1 MASINSKSARPLV
14 SIVTPVYNGAEYLS
28 ECIES
33 ILAQTYHNWD
43 LTIVNNCSTDDTP
56 EIARRYAAQDSRI
69 RIHNNRDFL
78 PVIENHNAAF
88 RQISPDSKY
97 CKVVFADD
105 WIFPECIERM
115 VAVAE
120 EFPSVGLVGAY
131 VLQGTEVICTGL
143 SHETRIVCGREICRR
158 HFLDK
163 LYVFGSANA
172 VLYRTDL
179 IRSRDAFYNEENIHG
194 DTEACFTILKTSDFG
209 FVHQVLTFTRVR
221 PESLTTISH
230 DFQTDRAGTLKLLL
244 AHGPEY
250 LTRDELDVLFRR
262 HISDYYKYLGKC
274 FLLGHNHILNFH
286 KEKLIKAGVGFS
298 RRRVVGGVFETIW
311 GLALQPRST
320 AQKLLKAIN
329 RPASPDQKRSP
340 MSGTVSSTR
349 KAS

>member
-1 MASINSKSARPLV
+1 MDSIPSKSAQPLV

-43 LTIVNNCSTDDTP
+43 LTIVDNCSTDETP
-56 EIARRYAAQDSRI
+56 EIVRRYAAQDCRI
-69 RIHNNRDFL
+69 RIHINRDFL
-78 PVIENHNAAF
+78 PVMVNHNAAF
-88 RQISPDSKY
+88 RQISPASKY

-115 VAVAE
+115 VSTAE

-131 VLQGTEVICTGL
+131 VLQGADVICTGL
-143 SHETRIVCGREICRR
+143 PYKTRMVSGREICRR
-158 HFLDK
+158 HLLDR

-179 IRSRDAFYNEENIHG
+179 IKSRDPFYNEENIHG
-194 DTEACFTILKTSDFG
+194 DTEACFTLLKNSDFG

-230 DFQTDRAGTLKLLL
+230 DFQTDRAGTLQVLL

-250 LTRDELDVLFRR
+250 LTRDELDVLLRR
-262 HISDYYKYLGKC
+262 HISDYYKYLSKC
-274 FLLGHNHILNFH
+274 FLLGHRQILNFH
-286 KEKLIKAGVGFS
+286 KKKLMEAGVGFS
-298 RRRVVGGVFETIW
+298 WRQLAGGMFAAMW
-311 GLALQPRST
+311 GHALQPKST
-320 AQKLLKAIN
+320 IQKLLKTAT
-329 RPASPDQKRSP
+329 RPASSVHKQSP
-340 MSGTVSSTR
+340 TSGTVSGTR
-349 KAS
+349 